1 MAILDVLAAI
11 MLFAPLCFAAIND
24 YRHMIVPNWVSGLIA
39 LGFVV
44 FATAHWSAID
54 IQMHLVIAA
63 VFFGI
68 ALICWFAGWLGGGDV
83 KLLGAVGLWLGTPY
97 AFAFLFI
104 LAIVSAVLSGILL
117 VIRWLSSRPVESV
130 IPVLRPAMRMARE
143 GQFAYAIPIVLAA
156 LATLP
161 RHFL

>member
-1 MAILDVLAAI
+1 MVILDILAAI
-11 MLFAPLCFAAIND
+11 LLFAPLCFAAISD

-39 LGFVV
+39 LGFVI
-44 FATAHWSAID
+44 FAAGHWAAID
-54 IQMHLVIAA
+54 LQMHLVIAA

-104 LAIVSAVLSGILL
+104 LAVVSATLSASLL
-117 VIRWLSSRPVESV
+117 VVRKLLKRPVDSFA
-130 IPVLRPAMRMARE
+130 PVLQPAMRMAHS
-143 GQFAYAIPIVLAA
+143 GQFAYAIPIVVAS